1 MGWILLILV
10 LLAAAFGILGAVVKA
25 VAFLVLTIVLT
36 VVTLSMLVWWLVRR
50 QARRFVAEFDAHTGG
65 TSAAPHRPSRDRG
78 SELPRAHD
86 DRY

>member
-36 VVTLSMLVWWLVRR
+36 VVTLSTLVWWLVRR
-50 QARRFVAEFDAHTGG
+50 QARRFVAEFDARTG

>member
-36 VVTLSMLVWWLVRR
+36 VVTLSILVWWLVRR
-50 QARRFVAEFDAHTGG
+50 QARRFVAEFDARIG

>member
-10 LLAAAFGILGAVVKA
+10 LLAAGFGILGAVLKA

-36 VVTLSMLVWWLVRR
+36 VVTLSMLAWWLVKR
-50 QARRFVAEFDAHTGG
+50 QAKRFVREFDAHAGG
-65 TSAAPHRPSRDRG
+65 THTAGRRTNQDRG
-78 SELPRAHD
+78 SELPPTHD